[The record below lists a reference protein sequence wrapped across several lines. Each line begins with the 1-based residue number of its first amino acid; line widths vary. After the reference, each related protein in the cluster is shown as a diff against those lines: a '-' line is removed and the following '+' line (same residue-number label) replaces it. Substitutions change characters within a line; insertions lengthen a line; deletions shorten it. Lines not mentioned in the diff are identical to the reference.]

1 MKTTRN
7 GPKAGFTL
15 VEIMIVVAIIGLLAA
30 IAIPN
35 FVRARQTSQTDGCI
49 SNLRLIE
56 SSKSQ
61 WALETGHSTGDTVTA
76 ANLQPYLGHVAQVP
90 SPYVPWARIT
100 SLAISVSQ
108 RAATAMMAPII
119 RPSLIKTAWDTRANF
134 LDKSRG

>member
-1 MKTTRN
+1 MKSIRN
-7 GPKAGFTL
+7 RPAAGFTL

-61 WALETGHSTGDTVTA
+61 WALETGHTTGDTATSA
-76 ANLQPYLGHVAQVP
+76 DLQPYLGHTSA
-90 SPYVPWARIT
+90 SPFPKCPLGTDYTIGVIGT
-100 SLAISVSQ
+100 SASCNSYDGTNHPAVL
-108 RAATAMMAPII
+108 
-119 RPSLIKTAWDTRANF
+119 N
-134 LDKSRG
+134 